1 VKYHVT
7 VPLLWMDFDR
17 VKNPGEIHKSLRAL
31 FQVQSSIQSQT
42 RKVPSCSKL
51 QIILPTSHMRSGAR
65 DGGRGLEKS
74 KGESKSR
81 GLERSK
87 SRGLERVVRGWWI
100 TQPSALRT
108 YRSRGERVGFWGRVS
123 CSTAG
128 LENRDS
134 WKARGVEMKN
144 RQKEDQG
151 TSGYKPG
158 GSKRV
163 EYGHVTRRGP
173 GQE

>member
-1 VKYHVT
+1 MKYHVT

-81 GLERSK
+81 GLER
-87 SRGLERVVRGWWI
+87 VVRGWWI

-123 CSTAG
+123 SSCGSVKFERAG
-128 LENRDS
+128 RL
-134 WKARGVEMKN
+134 
-144 RQKEDQG
+144 
-151 TSGYKPG
+151 G
-158 GSKRV
+158 GSKRRNQK
-163 EYGHVTRRGP
+163 RRSRNLRV
-173 GQE
+173 